1 MKLLRPALIVATLL
15 LAGCASSGQNSSGS
29 HSSGSHSSASDWWNP
44 LDWSWSTLWP
54 GNWFGSSLT
63 VTDRGLGTINATTPL
78 QESAL
83 EAGLNG
89 DYRLR
94 QGMRSE
100 QGKVVSFWQALTDDQ
115 VKLTFS
121 GDATVSRIEIA
132 DGDIVSADGTRIGDV
147 FSERYQK
154 AFGHCQVASG
164 ESAPAV
170 LCQAPDSQHV
180 SYLYQGKWAGPQG
193 LIPPDDVL
201 QTWQVSKIIWQR

>member
-1 MKLLRPALIVATLL
+1 MKSLRPALIVATLL
-15 LAGCASSGQNSSGS
+15 LAGCASNGSQQSESS
-29 HSSGSHSSASDWWNP
+29 WWNP

-63 VTDRGLGTINATTPL
+63 VSEQGVGAINGTTPL
-78 QESAL
+78 QEAAL
-83 EAGLNG
+83 NAGLNG

-100 QGKVVSFWQALTDDQ
+100 QGEVVSFWQALTGNE

-121 GDATVSRIEIA
+121 GKETVSHIEVSDPAIT
-132 DGDIVSADGTRIGDV
+132 SADGTRIGDA

-154 AFGHCQVASG
+154 AFGHCQAATGDATS
-164 ESAPAV
+164 AV
-170 LCQAPDSQHV
+170 LCKAPDSQHI

-201 QTWQVSKIIWQR
+201 KNWQVSKIIWQR